1 MSAVPKRCRPI
12 LGTALCRKSHLGVIG
27 RLSGAVA
34 EGASPEEVA
43 EGMLQ
48 KSKEFAASGNR
59 VYLPIAD

>member
-1 MSAVPKRCRPI
+1 MKISHTITERFGGDSAD
-12 LGTALCRKSHLGVIG
+12 
-27 RLSGAVA
+27 
-34 EGASPEEVA
+34 GASPEEIA